1 MNEFVSINILI
12 FVSISILSEFDFF
25 YGFIRLSCDLDVTF
39 GRYNRCLLTSNIDQV
54 IIKTGK
60 KTCM

>member
-1 MNEFVSINILI
+1 MNEFVSIN
-12 FVSISILSEFDFF
+12 ILSEFDFF